1 MMRRFFFLACLMLCI
16 SPALAQVTANSGYES
31 ESSEPRTLDQLIKD
45 TSNPEPIE
53 APSEESLETPEVRR
67 QAMKEAALSYGARG
81 GLARRTSEIRLSL
94 QQRESNLD
102 KIFDFKRL
110 LIPAPSGL
118 MIEPPI
124 ISEGDN
130 AAIIETGGQLAAVAD
145 KIYNINRNA
154 RIVSTPRNWRAY
166 LEREWGVVA
175 LPPQILMPQTEE
187 ERLAWERTLL
197 EGWNEGLRQADEI
210 FQADLNK
217 LIADYTGM
225 IRYRKLL
232 AQGIV
237 SPPYA
242 LQIERGVTGGGSEM
256 RVGDRA
262 VQITGQ
268 SELQTGA
275 FEWQPVPR

>member
-1 MMRRFFFLACLMLCI
+1 MMRRFIALACLMLCV
-16 SPALAQVTANSGYES
+16 SPALAQVTANSGYEN
-31 ESSEPRTLDQLIKD
+31 ESSEPRTLDQLIED
-45 TSNPEPIE
+45 TSNPEAIE
-53 APSEESLETPEVRR
+53 TPSEESLETPEVRR
-67 QAMKEAALSYGARG
+67 QALKEAALSYGARG

-175 LPPQILMPQTEE
+175 LPPQILMPQTED
-187 ERLAWERTLL
+187 ERDAWQRTLL
-197 EGWNEGLRQADEI
+197 EGWNEGIRQADEI